1 MSKAMVDYALIGRRI
16 RYYRKLRHM
25 TQAQLAE
32 YAGTVDNYVSMIES
46 GYKKP
51 SLEMLVSICNVL
63 NITMDVLLV
72 ENQTTKYLETH
83 SMLELLFSDCTK
95 EEMMFV
101 IDAMSSIIDTLH
113 KNRYALTKAEI

>member
-1 MSKAMVDYALIGRRI
+1 MSKTIVDYALIGRRI
-16 RYYRKLRHM
+16 RYYRQLRHM

-32 YAGTVDNYVSMIES
+32 YAGTVDNYISMIES

-72 ENQTTKYLETH
+72 DNQTTKYLETH
-83 SMLELLFSDCTK
+83 SILEELFSDCTK
-95 EEMMFV
+95 EETMFV
-101 IDAMSSIIDTLH
+101 IDTMSSIISTLH
-113 KNRYALTKAEI
+113 NNRYALTKTDL